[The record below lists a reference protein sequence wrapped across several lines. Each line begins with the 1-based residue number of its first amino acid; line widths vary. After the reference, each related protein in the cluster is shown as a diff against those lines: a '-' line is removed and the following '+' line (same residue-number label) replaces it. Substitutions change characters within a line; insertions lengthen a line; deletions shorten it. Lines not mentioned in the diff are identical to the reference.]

1 MSNPIDDLIL
11 ELHTDPRFSLLQELV
26 LKARPTIQSYRPD
39 DLNSVEKW
47 KYESG
52 LKDGFELALSYFKM
66 E

>member
-1 MSNPIDDLIL
+1 MSNPIDDLLL
-11 ELHTDPRFSLLQELV
+11 EFHTDPRFKLLKEHV
-26 LKARPTIQSYRPD
+26 VKARPTIQSYRPD

>member
-1 MSNPIDDLIL
+1 MSNPIDDLLI
-11 ELHTDPRFSLLQELV
+11 ELHTDPRFSLLRELV
-26 LKARPTIQSYRPD
+26 LKARPAIQSYRPD

-52 LKDGFELALSYFKM
+52 LKDGFDLALSYFKM

>member
-1 MSNPIDDLIL
+1 MSNPIDDLLI
-11 ELHTDPRFSLLQELV
+11 ELHTDPRFSVLRELV
-26 LKARPTIQSYRPD
+26 LKARPVIQSYRPD

-52 LKDGFELALSYFKM
+52 LKDGFDLALSYFKM

>member
-11 ELHTDPRFSLLQELV
+11 ELHTDPRFKLLREHIE
-26 LKARPTIQSYRPD
+26 KARPIIQSYRFD
-39 DLNSVEKW
+39 DLTSVEKW

>member
-1 MSNPIDDLIL
+1 MSNPIDDLLL
-11 ELHTDPRFSLLQELV
+11 ELHTDPRFSLLRELV

-52 LKDGFELALSYFKM
+52 LKDGFDLALSYFKM